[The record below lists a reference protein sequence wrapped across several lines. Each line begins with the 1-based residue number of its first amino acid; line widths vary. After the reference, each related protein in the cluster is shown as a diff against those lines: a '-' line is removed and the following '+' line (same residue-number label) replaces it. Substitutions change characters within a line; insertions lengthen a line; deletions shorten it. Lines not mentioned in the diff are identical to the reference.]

1 MKKLYMLKY
10 FISIFLI
17 INSSNIL
24 SQDNNIMDTIPVQT
38 TYGIKI
44 GIDISKQIRMLTETN
59 YKGLVISGD

>member
-17 INSSNIL
+17 INSLNIL

-44 GIDISKQIRMLTETN
+44 GIDISKQL
-59 YKGLVISGD
+59 GC